1 MAVLDFNKREKTVEN
16 RNRLRNAEP
25 PLEEV
30 LQRFSQ
36 AVRFSSKRAAAV
48 SQQAKDA
55 ASIAAKEARETDKKP
70 PPKKRSRSPK
80 SKTVAVPAQELDGL
94 DATDTVAGAQAEE
107 IDNVIIEC
115 SDEDIRDGLFPG
127 AGGIRL
133 SSGKPK
139 AHYYYKLAEICFA
152 DHPEYHQEVFAV
164 KPEYKA
170 VQITQQRKLWTEKSR
185 IKSKSMCA
193 ATEFRA
199 GDSYTVRLVTKTC
212 ENVTEMAVD
221 GRDWR
226 WNHEHRPSYP
236 WDCICDQV
244 GSNITPVGLG
254 NSDADF
260 DTSLLIPP
268 GSSHDNDETSSG
280 REDTGDLSDG
290 LSEPEVVVLDDASE
304 SDDDILAGPTL
315 VTAGKR
321 KRGEDKR
328 LRGTVPG
335 KPAGKKTKPQ
345 PAISVPATPAAP
357 TSKKAT
363 NVKDRFSATTR
374 PAPAETKRDR
384 RRRWIY
390 DVAGSAQARKP
401 SRAGPGPGQA
411 EPSPTHGF
419 GGPRARA

>member
-70 PPKKRSRSPK
+70 PPKKRGRSPK

-94 DATDTVAGAQAEE
+94 DATDTAAGAQAEE

-185 IKSKSMCA
+185 IKSKSIWPWMGE
-193 ATEFRA
+193 TGA
-199 GDSYTVRLVTKTC
+199 GITST
-212 ENVTEMAVD
+212 
-221 GRDWR
+221 
-226 WNHEHRPSYP
+226 
-236 WDCICDQV
+236 DQV
-244 GSNITPVGLG
+244 IPGTVFATKWDLMINESPWYLRMRTLIVARSNITPVGLG

-290 LSEPEVVVLDDASE
+290 LSEPEVVILDDASE

-384 RRRWIY
+384 RRRWI
-390 DVAGSAQARKP
+390 
-401 SRAGPGPGQA
+401 
-411 EPSPTHGF
+411 
-419 GGPRARA
+419 